1 MIKKIIS
8 IKLRYD
14 KYREKGKRENKMNYE
29 STNRGYNFDPIIEY
43 FDTNKT
49 QFEFDEEI
57 TFRWKTRRARPH

>member
-29 STNRGYNFDPIIEY
+29 KLLEPIKVGNHIWRNRY
-43 FDTNKT
+43 
-49 QFEFDEEI
+49 
-57 TFRWKTRRARPH
+57 ACL